1 MKESLLMA
9 QQIEA
14 SDSTSIHHL
23 NEEIEA
29 LETSLQM
36 KEATAAHLLVDS
48 TPGQFL
54 ESLPLMTETYE
65 LECRLQIAKCQKQQ
79 EESKREAA
87 VQEVKA
93 WKEFEAQ
100 LHAQLG
106 KQ

>member
-1 MKESLLMA
+1 
-9 QQIEA
+9 
-14 SDSTSIHHL
+14 
-23 NEEIEA
+23 
-29 LETSLQM
+29 
-36 KEATAAHLLVDS
+36 
-48 TPGQFL
+48 
-54 ESLPLMTETYE
+54 MTETYE
-65 LECRLQIAKCQKQQ
+65 LEFRLQIAKCQKQQ